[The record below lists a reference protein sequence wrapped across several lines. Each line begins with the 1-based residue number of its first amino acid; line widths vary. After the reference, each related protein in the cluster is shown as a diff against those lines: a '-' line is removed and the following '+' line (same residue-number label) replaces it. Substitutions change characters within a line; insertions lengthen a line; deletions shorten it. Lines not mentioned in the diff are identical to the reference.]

1 MLDTNIVIYLR
12 QGKHPKVSARFQHM
26 TLGSAVMSII
36 TSGELYFGVAKS
48 DRPKEAREA
57 VDLLLDRIPP
67 LTMELDVARRYA
79 ALRFELEARGQG
91 IGSNDLWI
99 AAHALSAKLILV
111 TNNEREFRRVPGLKI
126 ENWAG

>member
-26 TLGSAVMSII
+26 TLGSTVMSII

-48 DRPKEAREA
+48 ERPKEAREA

-79 ALRFELEARGQG
+79 ALRFEL
-91 IGSNDLWI
+91 
-99 AAHALSAKLILV
+99 AATTFGLRRMPCRRSSFLSRIMSVNFVVCLV
-111 TNNEREFRRVPGLKI
+111 
-126 ENWAG
+126 